1 MNDVLSSPLQATT
14 VSSRDALR
22 LADTDVLLIGIMC
35 VGSLIPSLSTGASV
49 MELGAFAAVFGAGGL
64 CLWRMERSAAFAL
77 PIRVYGFMATWTVL
91 CLFHTDRYEYFRNA
105 SGVFFWGCSMVIGA
119 SLSQDN
125 RNQVGGLL
133 FWLVCAAVCRDILLD
148 VTGWSQ
154 ADSFAQNTRW
164 RPGVRGLAT
173 SRSIFPTLLACFAG
187 ARYFHGQ
194 GRERPLAVGL
204 LVVGFWAVAVM
215 GQGRGATLLF
225 LVALFLGCRTH
236 RQRSM
241 CLGVGL
247 AVGVI
252 VLIFAMTAMT
262 DNPFLGPL
270 VGRFAEIAEEGEVD
284 RLEQS
289 SFALEAVVN
298 NGLEVLLIGISPKR
312 VSLELDLGGVHNAYW
327 DMTLRYGIPCGL
339 LFLTFWMLLVGQSVK
354 SYIQAGPLPFW
365 LTAIRVYV
373 LVTAVGMLEA
383 GIFWD
388 WRATIIPG
396 VMLGIFIGH
405 AQDTTSSKPSLS
417 IRSVS

>member
-1 MNDVLSSPLQATT
+1 MSDVLSSAIRMPL
-14 VSSRDALR
+14 VSERDGIR
-22 LADTDVLLIGIMC
+22 LPDTNVLLIGTMC

-49 MELGAFAAVFGAGGL
+49 TELGAFAAVFGAGGL
-64 CLWRMERSAAFAL
+64 CLWRFQQPDAQAL
-77 PIRVYGFMATWTVL
+77 CVRVYGFMAAWTVL

-105 SGVFFWGCSMVIGA
+105 SGVLFWGCSMVIGA
-119 SLSQDN
+119 SLSRGK
-125 RNQVGGLL
+125 RNQVGVLL
-133 FWLVCAAVCRDILLD
+133 FWLVCGAVCRDILLD

-154 ADSFAQNTRW
+154 ADSFAQNTQW

-187 ARYFHGQ
+187 ARYFHEQ
-194 GRERPLAVGL
+194 GRTQALSLGL
-204 LVVGFWAVAVM
+204 LGLGFWAVAVM

-225 LVALFLGCRTH
+225 LVAVFLGCRTH
-236 RQRSM
+236 KQRSV

-252 VLIFAMTAMT
+252 VLVFAMTAMA
-262 DNPFLGPL
+262 DNQFLGPL

-289 SFALEAVVN
+289 SFAFDAVVD

-327 DMTLRYGIPCGL
+327 DMTLRYGVPCGL
-339 LFLTFWMLLVGQSVK
+339 LFLLFWMLLVGQSVK
-354 SYIQAGPLPFW
+354 RYGQSDAPPFW
-365 LTAIRVYV
+365 LAAIRGYI
-373 LVTAVGMLEA
+373 LVTVVGMLEA

-388 WRATIIPG
+388 WRSTIIPG
-396 VMLGIFIGH
+396 VMLGLFIGH
-405 AQDTTSSKPSLS
+405 TQDATSRK
-417 IRSVS
+417 